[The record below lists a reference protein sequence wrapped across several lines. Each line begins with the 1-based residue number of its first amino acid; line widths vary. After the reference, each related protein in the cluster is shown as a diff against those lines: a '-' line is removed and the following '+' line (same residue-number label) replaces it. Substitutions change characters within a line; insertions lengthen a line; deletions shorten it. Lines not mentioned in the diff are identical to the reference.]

1 MANSADCLKTPSKQ
15 TDCDW
20 IKKGLE
26 YLEANRDMVKGSFSV
41 TGLSL
46 SLDGSENSVF
56 RNDKQLQSTAEEDQC
71 SSDDPF
77 VSDSDSDPDSHSD
90 DSDSD

>member
-15 TDCDW
+15 IVCDW

-26 YLEANRDMVKGSFSV
+26 YLEANRHMVKGSFKV

-46 SLDGSENSVF
+46 SLDGSENSVS
-56 RNDKQLQSTAEEDQC
+56 RNDEQLQSTAEEDQC

-77 VSDSDSDPDSHSD
+77 ASDSDSNPGSHF
-90 DSDSD
+90 

>member
-1 MANSADCLKTPSKQ
+1 
-15 TDCDW
+15 
-20 IKKGLE
+20 
-26 YLEANRDMVKGSFSV
+26 MVKGSFKV
-41 TGLSL
+41 TGLFL

-56 RNDKQLQSTAEEDQC
+56 RNDDCKDQC

-77 VSDSDSDPDSHSD
+77 ASDSDSDPDSHSD

>member
-1 MANSADCLKTPSKQ
+1 M
-15 TDCDW
+15 
-20 IKKGLE
+20 
-26 YLEANRDMVKGSFSV
+26 KGSFKV

-46 SLDGSENSVF
+46 FLDGSENSVF
-56 RNDKQLQSTAEEDQC
+56 RNDEQLQSTAEEDQC

-77 VSDSDSDPDSHSD
+77 ASDSDSDPDSHSD